1 MLKLNKSSGFTLI
14 ELIVVIAI
22 IGALAAISI
31 PRFIRRGNPSY
42 ERTQFIA
49 RFNSLLS
56 FGMQQTLM
64 TQKIHAIS
72 VDFGKRTIGLLA
84 ETAELDTRPENS
96 KEKLGEYKF
105 KPVAGAYITSE
116 ISIPDNFEVKAAFIE
131 RVDALARTKKEKAM
145 FWFFLVPEGLAQD
158 VIINLVDKN
167 DLFNG
172 KAQAVGLVLN
182 PFSAQLRE
190 YDSLQKP

>member
-1 MLKLNKSSGFTLI
+1 MLKLNNRPGFTLI
-14 ELIVVIAI
+14 ELMVAIAI

-31 PRFIRRGNPSY
+31 PQFIRRVNPSF

-64 TQKIHAIS
+64 TQKTHAIS
-72 VDFGKRTIGLLA
+72 VDFGKRTISLLA

-105 KPVAGAYITSE
+105 KPVIGAYITSE
-116 ISIPDNFEVKAAFIE
+116 VSIPDTLEVKAAFIE
-131 RVDALARTKKEKAM
+131 RVDVLARMAKEKAL
-145 FWFFLVPEGLAQD
+145 FWFFLVPEGLAQE

-167 DLFNG
+167 DLTNG
-172 KAQAVGLVLN
+172 KAHAVGLALN

-190 YDSLQKP
+190 YDSFQKP